1 MPLWKIAPAAD
12 PDDPRWLDRTPWPEV
27 LVRAETAAQARL
39 VASGLDRPHER
50 ARAIGVGNESVGFAS
65 AFDDE
70 KLYWVT
76 EVDASASGPA
86 EIVGTTPPS
95 TRP

>member
-1 MPLWKIAPAAD
+1 MPLWKIAPAATL
-12 PDDPRWLDRTPWPEV
+12 DDPRWLDRRPWGEV
-27 LVRAETAAQARL
+27 LVRAESAAMARL
-39 VASGLDRPHER
+39 IASGLDRPPT
-50 ARAIGVGNESVGFAS
+50 AGTGVGNETDGFVS

-86 EIVGTTPPS
+86 EIVSATPLGQG
-95 TRP
+95 

>member
-1 MPLWKIAPAAD
+1 MPLWKIVPAASL
-12 PDDPRWLDRTPWPEV
+12 DDPRWLDRRPWREV
-27 LVRAETAAQARL
+27 LVRAQTASMARL
-39 VASGLDRPHER
+39 TASGLDRPPE
-50 ARAIGVGNESVGFAS
+50 ADIGVGNETDGFAS

-86 EIVGTTPPS
+86 EIVSATPLGS
-95 TRP
+95 G